1 MKIWPLPSLV
11 PRPMAALRNPLKEAN
26 FPLEVLRPQP
36 ERGAKA
42 AAVCGAGW
50 LPPPRRV
57 LATQRLERRRCSSR
71 LINSKEFFRRGC

>member
-1 MKIWPLPSLV
+1 
-11 PRPMAALRNPLKEAN
+11 MAASRNPLKKPT
-26 FPLEVLRPQP
+26 FPLEVLRPQR
-36 ERGAKA
+36 ESGAKA
-42 AAVCGAGW
+42 AAVRAAGW